1 MKLPFTK
8 MHGLG
13 NDFVVFDFTEKVTP
27 ISQAQAANIADRHLG
42 IGCDQI
48 LIVERSLRPEMDF
61 KYRIL
66 NSDGGE
72 VEQCGNGARC
82 FAVYVREQGLS
93 DKSKIKV
100 ETLGGDIILEVDD
113 KTGNVV
119 VDMGVPEFSPDKIPI
134 MAKSQSPTYSV
145 LVDNQPVVFSAVSMG
160 NPHAVI
166 RVADVDIAQV
176 QQLGPALENHEF
188 FPQRANIGFMQ
199 ILDRNSIRLRVFER
213 GVGETIACGT
223 GACAA
228 VATGIALGDLD
239 QTVSVQLP
247 GGDLSISWRGGQN
260 SLIMKGPTQTVFSG
274 EFEL

>member
-13 NDFVVFDFTEKVTP
+13 NDFVVFDFTKKVTP
-27 ISQAQAANIADRHLG
+27 ISKTQAAKIADRHFG

-66 NSDGGE
+66 NADGGE

-82 FAVYVREQGLS
+82 FAIFVRDKGLS
-93 DKSKIKV
+93 DKSKINV
-100 ETLGGDIILEVDD
+100 ETLGGDISLVVDD
-113 KTGNVV
+113 ASGNVL
-119 VDMGVPEFSPDKIPI
+119 VDMGVPEFSPSKIPI
-134 MAKSQSPTYSV
+134 AADSQCDRYRV
-145 LVDNQPVVFSAVSMG
+145 LVGNEPVEFCAVSMG

-166 RVADVDIAQV
+166 RVNDVDTAELQA
-176 QQLGPALENHEF
+176 LGSAMETHPF
-188 FPQRANIGFMQ
+188 FPERANIGFMQ
-199 ILDRNSIRLRVFER
+199 ILDRNNIRLRVFER

-228 VATGIALGDLD
+228 VACGIATGDLD
-239 QTVSVQLP
+239 QAVSVQLP
-247 GGDLSISWRGGQN
+247 GGELSIDWRGGQ
-260 SLIMKGPTQTVFSG
+260 SALTMKGPTQTVFSG
-274 EFEL
+274 ELEL